1 MGEYELGKAEAETED
16 TFDAEDTFFNPNIS
30 NQTWEAYLKYLETL
44 ASFLEDGYWHKFTGE
59 LKS

>member
-44 ASFLEDGYWHKFTGE
+44 ASFLEDGY
-59 LKS
+59 